1 MRAHYAFT
9 INRIIK
15 CGSRFIQAS
24 VIRKLST
31 ALDLAAAAA
40 KDKPEV
46 TLPSEYAAF
55 SKVFDEPTAGTLPP
69 SQPYDHEINMKETFM
84 PKIGKIY
91 PLSPEE

>member
-1 MRAHYAFT
+1 MRVHDTFT

-15 CGSRFIQAS
+15 CRSHFVQAS

-31 ALDLAAAAA
+31 ALDLAVAAA

-46 TLPSEYAAF
+46 TLPPEYAAF
-55 SKVFDEPTAGTLPP
+55 SKVFDKPTAGTLPP
-69 SQPYDHEINMKETFM
+69 SWLYDHKINMKETFV